1 MPERTTDLGFYLYEC
16 LKHVNNEEANLL
28 LRKWKPFW
36 GSCEHRWKFSTEAR
50 KNGNGGTLN
59 YYHPPGQSY
68 KMKKIRSAPDLRRYL
83 DICGKTYE
91 SEPGRFVQSDGRLS
105 DDFFAVCLAE
115 YKSIRN
121 KVRNRKRD

>member
-1 MPERTTDLGFYLYEC
+1 MEAFLG
-16 LKHVNNEEANLL
+16 L
-28 LRKWKPFW
+28 LRTQVEVLY
-36 GSCEHRWKFSTEAR
+36 GSEEEWQWRDAELLPSSRSVVQDE
-50 KNGNGGTLN
+50 
-59 YYHPPGQSY
+59 
-68 KMKKIRSAPDLRRYL
+68 KIRSAPDLRRYL